1 MASIRTLT
9 RSFAG
14 GEIAPELYGRVDL
27 AKFQTGLAECKNFIV
42 LPHGPIANRPG
53 TEYIAAT
60 KNQANTTRLI
70 PFSYSTTQTY
80 ALEFGDQYIR
90 FFTQGARL
98 LAGTVT
104 GWLTATVYAVGDI
117 RSQAGVNYYCRTA
130 HTSNVF
136 ATDLAASK
144 WYALTSDIVEVPT
157 LYLAADIAAI
167 HYVQSA
173 DVLTLVHPS
182 YAPRE
187 LRRLG
192 AAKWALTEISFAPGI
207 AAPTGVA
214 VTATAGAGA
223 ITYSYVVTAVATED
237 QDESL
242 VSAIVSC
249 TNALS
254 TAGNHNTVTWSA
266 VTGAVRYN
274 VYKAKSGLYGYIGQT
289 DALSFQDDNIASD
302 MSITPGIPQTLFAST
317 NNYPGAVSYFEQRRC
332 FAGSNNS
339 PQTIWTTR
347 SATEKNLNYSI
358 PSKDNDALTLK
369 ILAREANT
377 IRHLVPLSD
386 LMALTS
392 GGEFKLSSGS
402 ADALTPTTAQIKAQS
417 YMGASNVQPSV
428 TGNSILYAQ
437 DRGAR
442 IREITYSWEA
452 QSYKTID
459 ASIMAPHLFDG
470 YTLTDMAYMRAP
482 YQVLWV
488 VRSDGLLL
496 GLTYVPDQ
504 QVIAWH
510 QHPMDGATIDSICVI
525 AEGSED
531 VLYMAVNRT
540 INGSPVCYVE
550 RMSTRLFTNPEDVF
564 FIDCGLTYDSTP
576 ATTISGLSHL
586 EGKDVAVLAD
596 GAVVGGLTVT
606 SGAITLPAAASVVQ
620 IGLPITASATTLPIA
635 FETAG
640 MGQGRSKN
648 VATAF
653 LRVYRSSGIFVGP
666 STDKLRE
673 YRQRT
678 NEVYGSPPSLQSDE
692 IEIVLSPE
700 WTKGGQLVIE
710 HTDPL
715 PLTISS
721 MSLEVTVGG

>member
-1 MASIRTLT
+1 MASIRTLQ

-27 AKFQTGLAECKNFIV
+27 SKFQTGLAECKNFIV

-60 KNQANTTRLI
+60 KNQANQTRLI

-90 FFTQGARL
+90 FYTQGGRL
-98 LAGTVT
+98 LAGTVAA
-104 GWLTATVYAVGDI
+104 WATPIAYAVGDI
-117 RSQAGVNYYCRTA
+117 KSNAGTNYYCQVA
-130 HTSNVF
+130 HTSGVF
-136 ATDLAASK
+136 ATDLAAGK
-144 WYALTSDIVEVPT
+144 WYALTSDIIEVPT
-157 LYLAADIAAI
+157 PYLAADIAAI

-192 AAKWALTEISFAPGI
+192 AAQWALATISFAPSI

-214 VTATAGAGA
+214 VTATSGAGA
-223 ITYSYVVTAVATED
+223 ITYYYVVTAIATEG

-242 VSAIVSC
+242 VSSIVNC

-254 TAGNHNTVTWSA
+254 TAGNHNTVTWNA
-266 VTGAVRYN
+266 VSGAVRYN
-274 VYKAKSGLYGYIGQT
+274 IYKAKSGLYGYIGQT

-302 MSITPGIPQTLFAST
+302 MSITPGIPQSLFAST

-358 PSKDNDALTLK
+358 PSRDNDALTLK

-428 TGNSILYAQ
+428 TGNSILYSQ

-470 YTLTDMAYMRAP
+470 YTLTDIAYMRAP

-488 VRSDGLLL
+488 VRSDGLLM

-525 AEGSED
+525 SEGSED

-540 INGSPVCYVE
+540 INGSPVCYIE
-550 RMSTRLFTNPEDVF
+550 RMSTRQFSSQEDAF
-564 FIDCGLTYDSTP
+564 FVDCGLTYDSTP
-576 ATTISGLSHL
+576 ATTITGLSHL
-586 EGKDVAVLAD
+586 EGDEVSVLAD

-606 SGAITLPAAASVVQ
+606 SGAITLPAAASVVH
-620 IGLPITASATTLPIA
+620 IGLQITASATTLPIA

-700 WTKGGQLVIE
+700 WTKGGQLVIQ

-715 PLTISS
+715 PLTVSS
-721 MSLEVTVGG
+721 LSLEVTVGG